1 MRAKWCGEGVKL
13 GLKEALKSP
22 SQGGF
27 WKQRVRMQISPSC
40 LTDQGKETQHLDM
53 GAAVQPGP
61 PRARPRD
68 AIALSG
74 FPELLTARPVRQP
87 PGPGDGQSPEPSQW
101 EVQPSAFPACG
112 RCFRASTSF
121 R

>member
-1 MRAKWCGEGVKL
+1 MRAKWWGEGVKL

-27 WKQRVRMQISPSC
+27 WKQRVGTQISPSC
-40 LTDQGKETQHLDM
+40 LTDQGKETQHLDV

-61 PRARPRD
+61 PRARPHD
-68 AIALSG
+68 AIAPSE
-74 FPELLTARPVRQP
+74 FPELLTAREAT
-87 PGPGDGQSPEPSQW
+87 PGPGEGQSPEPSQW
-101 EVQPSAFPACG
+101 GVQPSAFPACG
-112 RCFRASTSF
+112 RRFRLSTAF